1 MELLTMRL
9 NESPFGASYAPRPE
23 KPIVALKPKAWS
35 VFLSWKNLR
44 GIIFIIPL
52 FSIAWQYLTLQRT
65 EYMFTTQ
72 RFRTI
77 TGLFNQEIDEVW
89 LFRVTDLR
97 ILKPFLYRLF
107 GIANLCIYSTDRNNK
122 LVVIQAISLT
132 DALKLHEILQQ
143 QVNIERHRNRPDIPG
158 SWQ

>member
-1 MELLTMRL
+1 
-9 NESPFGASYAPRPE
+9 
-23 KPIVALKPKAWS
+23 
-35 VFLSWKNLR
+35 
-44 GIIFIIPL
+44 
-52 FSIAWQYLTLQRT
+52 
-65 EYMFTTQ
+65 MFTTQ

-107 GIANLCIYSTDRNNK
+107 GIASLYIYSTDRNNK